1 MLKPQFYANRET
13 EKTGEL
19 FSFSPDTFIGSVQQI
34 KRFICHVVVAQNAMD
49 LVAMHVEDLHRQ
61 LEMVNVSIINQQQ
74 CFSKRFIYF
83 TAVNRN
89 CLSVKT
95 HHKRR
100 MGTNFGRKGGW
111 KCYSRWAEKK
121 RRPSGVKN
129 WVMEL
134 TVKEVKTS

>member
-74 CFSKRFIYF
+74 CFSKSGSFILQRLTETVYRSKL
-83 TAVNRN
+83 TTKGEWERISEGRGSRN
-89 CLSVKT
+89 VT
-95 HHKRR
+95 PDGQR
-100 MGTNFGRKGGW
+100 RKGDQVALKIGSW
-111 KCYSRWAEKK
+111 
-121 RRPSGVKN
+121 N
-129 WVMEL
+129 
-134 TVKEVKTS
+134 